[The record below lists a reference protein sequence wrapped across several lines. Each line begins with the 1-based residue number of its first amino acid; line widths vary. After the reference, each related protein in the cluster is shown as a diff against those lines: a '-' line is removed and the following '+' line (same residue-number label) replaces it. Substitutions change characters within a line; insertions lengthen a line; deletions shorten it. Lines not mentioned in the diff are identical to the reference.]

1 LSAANGSAPWY
12 GLEVWQTKGE
22 IGDVN
27 GDGFDDIVLSNQNQ
41 TLVLRSVLARVL
53 DGQSSDNPNMFV
65 SGKSIQVG
73 MDENGAVTSVH
84 NFNKECLRFE
94 DLESTNKDDGGE
106 SEDESSNVLVA
117 AGGVEVTTRDAAVAG
132 VGLLIGIGGSVI
144 GRGKRLGQLTGGK
157 GKDNLD
163 LEDVADIIDEIDLDS
178 DLDLDKPMR
187 MKDEPMLKDLF
198 VQDEYQV
205 NRKGM
210 TDSADPLL
218 DDYVED

>member
-1 LSAANGSAPWY
+1 KEDGDIDITGA
-12 GLEVWQTKGE
+12 
-22 IGDVN
+22 GDVADLIFI
-27 GDGFDDIVLSNQNQ
+27 GAASL
-41 TLVLRSVLARVL
+41 LV
-53 DGQSSDNPNMFV
+53 
-65 SGKSIQVG
+65 
-73 MDENGAVTSVH
+73 
-84 NFNKECLRFE
+84 
-94 DLESTNKDDGGE
+94 
-106 SEDESSNVLVA
+106 
-117 AGGVEVTTRDAAVAG
+117 
-132 VGLLIGIGGSVI
+132 GIGATSVI

-178 DLDLDKPMR
+178 DLDLDKPDLD
-187 MKDEPMLKDLF
+187 KAEGAIDEPLLKDLF

>member
-1 LSAANGSAPWY
+1 
-12 GLEVWQTKGE
+12 
-22 IGDVN
+22 
-27 GDGFDDIVLSNQNQ
+27 
-41 TLVLRSVLARVL
+41 
-53 DGQSSDNPNMFV
+53 
-65 SGKSIQVG
+65 
-73 MDENGAVTSVH
+73 
-84 NFNKECLRFE
+84 
-94 DLESTNKDDGGE
+94 
-106 SEDESSNVLVA
+106 
-117 AGGVEVTTRDAAVAG
+117 GVEVTTRDAAVAG